1 MKYTIKAPK
10 ILQANINLPSSKSI
24 SNRALVIHAMTGG
37 KMLPS
42 NLSDCDD
49 TEVII
54 QALKHMPDVIDIK
67 AAGTAMRFMTAYLS
81 ATSGEHTITGTER
94 MKNRPIKI
102 LVDAL
107 RYLGAN
113 IQYEGK
119 EGYPPLHIIGK
130 PLEGGHLEVVGNISS
145 QYISALLMIGPILKK
160 GLELK
165 LTGEIAS
172 RPYIDLT
179 LWTMQ
184 EFGADVE
191 WTDVDTITV
200 KPQPYKEREYLI
212 ENDWSASSYW
222 YEMMALSANPESIIK
237 LEGLMDGSKQGDS
250 VVKYIFSL
258 LGVKTEFASVAENN
272 KSTCTNKPSCITL
285 KAHPCTLPRLDYDF
299 TGSPDLAQTFVVC
312 CCFMNVKFKFTGL
325 ASLKIKETDRIEA
338 LKKELKKV
346 GYIIHDENDN
356 TLIWDGET
364 CTPTYE
370 PIDTY
375 EDHRMAM
382 AFAPIAFKLPY
393 VEINHPEVVSKSY
406 PHFWE
411 DLKSVGFE
419 IREE

>member
-1 MKYTIKAPK
+1 MKYIIKAPSQ
-10 ILQANINLPSSKSI
+10 LNATINLPASKSI
-24 SNRALVIHAMTGG
+24 SNRALVINAMAGS
-37 KMLPS
+37 KNHPN

-54 QALKHMPDVIDIK
+54 AALKDMPEVINIK
-67 AAGTAMRFMTAYLS
+67 AAGTAMRFMTAFLS
-81 ATSGEHTITGTER
+81 ATAGEHSITGTER
-94 MKNRPIKI
+94 MQNRPIGI

-107 RYLGAN
+107 RYLGAE
-113 IQYEGK
+113 ITYEKK
-119 EGYPPLHIIGK
+119 EGYPPLHIKGK
-130 PLEGGHLEVVGNISS
+130 TLDGGHLEVVGNVSS

-179 LWTMQ
+179 LWTMK
-184 EFGADVE
+184 EYGADAE

-200 KPQPYKEREYLI
+200 KPQPYKANIEYTI

-222 YEMMALSANPESIIK
+222 YEMMALNGNVDSNIK
-237 LEGLMDGSKQGDS
+237 LKGLMDCSKQGDS

-258 LGVKTEFASVAENN
+258 LGVKSEFENRD
-272 KSTCTNKPSCITL
+272 CISNVSL
-285 KAHPCTLPRLDYDF
+285 KAHRCMLPRFDYDF
-299 TGSPDLAQTFVVC
+299 TGSPDLAQTIVVTC
-312 CCFMNVKFKFTGL
+312 CALGVKFKFTGL

-338 LKKELKKV
+338 LKTELKKV
-346 GYIIHDENDN
+346 GYVIRDENDN

-364 CTPTYE
+364 CEPSFA

-382 AFAPIAFKLPY
+382 AFAPLAFKFPQI
-393 VEINHPEVVSKSY
+393 EINDPEVVSKSY
-406 PHFWE
+406 PHYWE
-411 DLKSVGFE
+411 DLKKVGVE
-419 IREE
+419 IEEG